1 MSRRAL
7 TVLLV
12 EDSPEDRDVF
22 QTYLNETGEYD
33 FRFLE
38 EDDAEK
44 ALQLCVSEHVDCVLL
59 DYDLPGMNGLQFL
72 RRLEDKEGYL
82 RPPVVMVTGRG
93 NERIAVQA
101 LKSGASDYLV
111 KSEVTPGNLY
121 RAVRNAVEKED
132 IRRRFNEQR
141 TRAGLAEDRLRLA
154 LEVLEHGDALL
165 ILDKDFRV
173 VFANKSQERLAGKPI
188 GETLDRHFWEL
199 WPDAADPSRKYWIE
213 YHRAMRERVPV
224 QFEEYYPPMNRWTD
238 VGVYPTQDGGIAI
251 LYRDISEKKR
261 AEAQV
266 QAEER
271 RRAEF
276 EQQLIGIVSHDLRN
290 PITAISLGAASLLRR
305 EDLDERALKTL
316 VRIQSSAERVTRM
329 IRDLLDFT
337 KARLGGGIDLLRMPM
352 DLHHLTRLVVDEVQM
367 SFPEREVQVV
377 SDGNGEGEW
386 DGDRM
391 AQVLTN
397 LLTNALK
404 YSPAETPV
412 LVRTFG
418 GPASVQLE
426 VHNQGPPIPPAV
438 LAHLFEPMRRGE
450 AQTRADR
457 SARSIGLGLFI
468 VDHIIRAHGGSIHV
482 RSTETD
488 GTLFGVRLPRK
499 PPAALGP

>member
-1 MSRRAL
+1 
-7 TVLLV
+7 
-12 EDSPEDRDVF
+12 
-22 QTYLNETGEYD
+22 
-33 FRFLE
+33 
-38 EDDAEK
+38 
-44 ALQLCVSEHVDCVLL
+44 
-59 DYDLPGMNGLQFL
+59 
-72 RRLEDKEGYL
+72 
-82 RPPVVMVTGRG
+82 
-93 NERIAVQA
+93 
-101 LKSGASDYLV
+101 
-111 KSEVTPGNLY
+111 
-121 RAVRNAVEKED
+121 
-132 IRRRFNEQR
+132 
-141 TRAGLAEDRLRLA
+141 
-154 LEVLEHGDALL
+154 
-165 ILDKDFRV
+165 
-173 VFANKSQERLAGKPI
+173 
-188 GETLDRHFWEL
+188 
-199 WPDAADPSRKYWIE
+199 
-213 YHRAMRERVPV
+213 
-224 QFEEYYPPMNRWTD
+224 MNRWTD
-238 VGVYPTQDGGIAI
+238 VGVYPTQDGGIAV

-261 AEAQV
+261 AEEQV
-266 QAEER
+266 RAEER

-290 PITAISLGAASLLRR
+290 PTTAISLGAASLLRR

-367 SFPEREVQVV
+367 SFPEREVRVV

-468 VDHIIRAHGGSIHV
+468 VDHIIRAHGGSNHV
-482 RSTETD
+482 RSTDDE